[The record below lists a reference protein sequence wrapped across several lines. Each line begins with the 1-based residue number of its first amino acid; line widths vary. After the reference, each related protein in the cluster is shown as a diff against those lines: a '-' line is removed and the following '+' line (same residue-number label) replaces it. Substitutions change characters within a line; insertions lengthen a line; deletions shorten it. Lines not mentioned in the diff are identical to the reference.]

1 MYCSAGYHWVELGL
15 AWLVLCSVLFC
26 GLDWR
31 YTLGVGVWC
40 IHILCELIERIKI
53 PYLSQIGSGI
63 PGLIMIL
70 ASFG

>member
-1 MYCSAGYHWVELGL
+1 MEGDWWIELGL
-15 AWLVLCSVLFC
+15 AWFVLCSVLFY

-31 YTLGVGVWC
+31 YTLGVGVSC

-53 PYLSQIGSGI
+53 PYLSQIGSVI
-63 PGLIMIL
+63 PGLSTIL